1 MKTLN
6 GILSIERLTSM
17 NLTGNGD
24 NAISVKVLND
34 GGMVSK
40 TSLLLPR
47 QRG

>member
-6 GILSIERLTSM
+6 GILSIERLTSV
-17 NLTGNGD
+17 NLTRDGD

-34 GGMVSK
+34 DGMVSK